1 MESREPG
8 GWRERADAPNF
19 PPFSR
24 SPRWYVAQKVANHT
38 VKADECVEQYGRR
51 PIFVLSLAVFVL
63 FQIGCALAQNIWT
76 LIICR
81 FFAALFASSP
91 LVVAGG
97 VVADVF
103 DPVRRGD
110 A

>member
-1 MESREPG
+1 MLTCH
-8 GWRERADAPNF
+8 DKQF
-19 PPFSR
+19 
-24 SPRWYVAQKVANHT
+24 
-38 VKADECVEQYGRR
+38 GRR
-51 PIFVLSLAVFVL
+51 PIFILTLAVFVL

-81 FFAALFASSP
+81 FFAAVFASSP
-91 LVVAGG
+91 LVNCGG
-97 VVADVF
+97 VIADMW